1 MARTLDRTPR
11 VLVAYGS
18 KNGGTAGIAGIIG
31 TTLQEYG
38 LAADVRPAAAVRSVD
53 GYSAVIIGGAL
64 YANHWHR
71 EARRFARRY
80 ATPLLGRPVWLFS
93 SGPLDD
99 SADTTDIPPVPQAA
113 EAARLLQV
121 RQHVT
126 FGGQLTDS
134 AKGFIARAMARNGR
148 DGDFRNPE
156 RIRSWTRSIAATLQ

>member
-1 MARTLDRTPR
+1 MASTLNRTPR

-31 TTLQEYG
+31 TTLKGYG
-38 LAADVRPAAAVRSVD
+38 LAADVRPAGAVRSVD
-53 GYSAVIIGGAL
+53 GYDAVIIGGAL

-71 EARRFARRY
+71 EARRFVRRY
-80 ATPLLGRPVWLFS
+80 ATLLLGRPVWLFS

-126 FGGQLTDS
+126 FGGQLTAG

-148 DGDFRNPE
+148 GGDFRNPE
-156 RIRSWTRSIAATLQ
+156 RIRSWTRSIAAILQ